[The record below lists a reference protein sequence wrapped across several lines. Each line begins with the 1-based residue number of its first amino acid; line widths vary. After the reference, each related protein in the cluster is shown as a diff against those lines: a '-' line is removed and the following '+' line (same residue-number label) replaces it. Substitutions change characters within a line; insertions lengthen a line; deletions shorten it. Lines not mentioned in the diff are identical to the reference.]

1 MKDPGENPIN
11 QALAQLPSG
20 QFVLSGSFEGKRAGV
35 LVNHVV
41 QCASEPPL
49 VCVCMEKGHWVSP
62 IIRDSHHFGLSRIP
76 PSERLMVRKFS
87 EMTRPRDG
95 DPFDC
100 LAVERLVSTSP
111 LLSRASLTLDCEVVR
126 HLDLEADTEMFIG
139 RVLAVR
145 LGEPA
150 KPS

>member
-1 MKDPGENPIN
+1 MKDLSANPVLEV
-11 QALAQLPSG
+11 LAQLPCG
-20 QFVLSGSFEGKRAGV
+20 QFVLSGAYEGKRAGV
-35 LVNHVV
+35 LVRSVI

-76 PSERLMVRKFS
+76 PTDKLMLRKFS
-87 EMTRPRDG
+87 DAARPRDG

-100 LAVERLVSTSP
+100 LQVERLVSATP
-111 LLSRASLTLDCEVVR
+111 LLSRASLIIDCEVVR

-139 RVLAVR
+139 RVLN
-145 LGEPA
+145 A
-150 KPS
+150 KLRDIAE